1 MVLGT
6 VVEFD
11 YTGVS
16 DIRHPQK
23 GGRLSV
29 TKNSI
34 LILPG
39 LDGTDRM
46 LAELQSMSGDKIAV
60 KVLTLPDD
68 RSLDYH
74 GLAEHFRPV
83 IQAHV
88 GCHVVAQSFSGP
100 IGILV
105 AHKFPQCVSR
115 LTLVASFASSPVSRI
130 ASCLPWSLLFRLRLP
145 SFVEK
150 YFFVGQATSL
160 IPQLRSA
167 IKQNSPAVLLHRFR
181 ILQKVNVS
189 AELAE
194 LECPLDYVQA
204 THDRLVPKRCLNE
217 IRKVRPDTI
226 VHEIEGPHLILQT
239 QAKLAWRKIVEDIS
253 D

>member
-1 MVLGT
+1 M
-6 VVEFD
+6 
-11 YTGVS
+11 
-16 DIRHPQK
+16 
-23 GGRLSV
+23 
-29 TKNSI
+29 TKKSI

-39 LDGTDRM
+39 LDGTDR
-46 LAELQSMSGDKIAV
+46 LLTEFQSMGGDKIAV

-68 RSLDYH
+68 ISLDYH
-74 GLAEHFRPV
+74 GLAEHFGSV

-88 GCHVVAQSFSGP
+88 GCHVVAESFSGP
-100 IGILV
+100 IGILI

-115 LTLVASFASSPVSRI
+115 LTLVASFASSPVPRV

>member
-1 MVLGT
+1 M
-6 VVEFD
+6 
-11 YTGVS
+11 
-16 DIRHPQK
+16 
-23 GGRLSV
+23 
-29 TKNSI
+29 TKKSI

-39 LDGTDRM
+39 LDGTDR
-46 LAELQSMSGDKIAV
+46 LLTEFQSMGGDKIAV

-68 RSLDYH
+68 ISLDYH
-74 GLAEHFRPV
+74 GLAEHFGSV
-83 IQAHV
+83 IQAHA
-88 GCHVVAQSFSGP
+88 GCHVVAESFSGP
-100 IGILV
+100 IGILI
-105 AHKFPQCVSR
+105 AHRFPQCVSR
-115 LTLVASFASSPVSRI
+115 LTLVASFASSPVPRV

>member
-46 LAELQSMSGDKIAV
+46 LAEFQSMGGDKIAV

-88 GCHVVAQSFSGP
+88 GCHVVAQSFSGQ

-150 YFFVGQATSL
+150 YFFVGQTTSL

-181 ILQKVNVS
+181 ILQKANVLV
-189 AELAE
+189 ELAE

-204 THDRLVPKRCLNE
+204 THDRLLPRRCLKE
-217 IRKVRPDTI
+217 IRKVRPDTV

-239 QAKLAWRKIVEDIS
+239 QAKLAWRKIVEDTTG
-253 D
+253 

>member
-1 MVLGT
+1 M
-6 VVEFD
+6 
-11 YTGVS
+11 
-16 DIRHPQK
+16 
-23 GGRLSV
+23 
-29 TKNSI
+29 TKKSI

-39 LDGTDRM
+39 LDGTDR
-46 LAELQSMSGDKIAV
+46 LLTEFQSMGGDKIAV

-68 RSLDYH
+68 ISLDYH
-74 GLAEHFRPV
+74 GLAEHFGSV

-88 GCHVVAQSFSGP
+88 GCHVVAESFSGP
-100 IGILV
+100 IGILI
-105 AHKFPQCVSR
+105 AHKFPQCISR
-115 LTLVASFASSPVSRI
+115 LTLVASFASSPEPRV

-204 THDRLVPKRCLNE
+204 NAIVGIAKSNE
-217 IRKVRPDTI
+217 GKVLRQR
-226 VHEIEGPHLILQT
+226 GS
-239 QAKLAWRKIVEDIS
+239 R
-253 D
+253 

>member
-1 MVLGT
+1 M
-6 VVEFD
+6 
-11 YTGVS
+11 
-16 DIRHPQK
+16 
-23 GGRLSV
+23 
-29 TKNSI
+29 TKKSI

-39 LDGTDRM
+39 LDGTDR
-46 LAELQSMSGDKIAV
+46 LLTEFQSMGGDKIAV

-68 RSLDYH
+68 ISLDYH
-74 GLAEHFRPV
+74 GLAEHFGSV
-83 IQAHV
+83 IQAHA
-88 GCHVVAQSFSGP
+88 GCHVVAESFSGP
-100 IGILV
+100 IGILI
-105 AHKFPQCVSR
+105 AHRFPQCVSR
-115 LTLVASFASSPVSRI
+115 LTLVASFASSPVPRV

-217 IRKVRPDTI
+217 IRKVRLDTI

>member
-1 MVLGT
+1 M
-6 VVEFD
+6 
-11 YTGVS
+11 
-16 DIRHPQK
+16 
-23 GGRLSV
+23 

-46 LAELQSMSGDKIAV
+46 LAEFQSMGGDKIAV

-150 YFFVGQATSL
+150 YFFVGQTTSL

-204 THDRLVPKRCLNE
+204 THDRLLPRRCLKE
-217 IRKVRPDTI
+217 IRKVRPDTV

>member
-1 MVLGT
+1 M
-6 VVEFD
+6 
-11 YTGVS
+11 
-16 DIRHPQK
+16 
-23 GGRLSV
+23 
-29 TKNSI
+29 TKDSI

-46 LAELQSMSGDKIAV
+46 LAEFQSMGGDKIAV
-60 KVLTLPDD
+60 KILTLPDD
-68 RSLDYH
+68 TSLDYY
-74 GLAEHFRPV
+74 GLAEYFGSV
-83 IQAHV
+83 IQTHV
-88 GCHVVAQSFSGP
+88 GCHVVAESFSGP
-100 IGILV
+100 IGILL

-115 LTLVASFASSPVSRI
+115 LTLVASFASSPVPRV
-130 ASCLPWSLLFRLRLP
+130 ASCLPWSVLFRLRIP

-167 IKQNSPAVLLHRFR
+167 IKQNSPAVLHHRFKL
-181 ILQKVNVS
+181 LQKIDVL

-204 THDRLVPKRCLNE
+204 THDRLVPKRCLDE
-217 IRKVRPDTI
+217 IRKVKPDTI

-239 QAKLAWRKIVEDIS
+239 QSRLAWQKIVEDIS
-253 D
+253 